1 MVVLRLVD
9 NNCINI
15 GCKVEGGRPLTEY
28 ELIRQKKSRKYRF
41 CKKCRML
48 RYTNNVRW
56 KCVSCG
62 KVIEIGS
69 YVGQYYCSIR
79 GCFTLNNERARD
91 NRERMKTKHRIK
103 SFIKKIEWDSNT
115 EKYKVK
121 NDSFK
126 VGRPKGSRDLKP
138 RKIRTDY

>member
-9 NNCINI
+9 NNCINLS
-15 GCKVEGGRPLTEY
+15 CKVEGGARLTEY
-28 ELIRQKKSRKYRF
+28 ELIRQKRSRKYRF

-56 KCVSCG
+56 CCVGCG

-79 GCFTLNNERARD
+79 GCFTLSSERARE
-91 NRERMKTKHRIK
+91 NRERMKTNHRVKSLIK
-103 SFIKKIEWDSNT
+103 NIEWDSKT
-115 EKYKVK
+115 KKYKVK
-121 NDSFK
+121 SDSFK
-126 VGRPKGSRDLKP
+126 VGRPYKER
-138 RKIRTDY
+138 

>member
-9 NNCINI
+9 NNCINV
-15 GCKVEGGRPLTEY
+15 GCSKPLTEY

-62 KVIEIGS
+62 NIINTSS
-69 YVGQYYCSIR
+69 YIGQYYCSIR
-79 GCFTLNNERARD
+79 GRFILNNERARE
-91 NRERMKTKHRIK
+91 NKIRSRNKARVKSLIKNIEWNSKTK
-103 SFIKKIEWDSNT
+103 
-115 EKYKVK
+115 KYKVK
-121 NDSFK
+121 KDSFK
-126 VGRPKGSRDLKP
+126 VGRPYKER
-138 RKIRTDY
+138 

>member
-15 GCKVEGGRPLTEY
+15 GCKVEGGALLTEY
-28 ELIRQKKSRKYRF
+28 ELVRQKKSRKYRF

-56 KCVSCG
+56 NCVSCG
-62 KVIEIGS
+62 KVISLGA

-79 GCFTLNNERARD
+79 GCFVFTKERATK
-91 NRERMKTKHRIK
+91 NRARIKTNHRIK
-103 SFIKKIEWDSNT
+103 SFVKKIEWNSNT
-115 EKYKVK
+115 KKYKVK
-121 NDSFK
+121 NDSFTR
-126 VGRPKGSRDLKP
+126 GRPCKER
-138 RKIRTDY
+138 